1 MLIRAARGIRSANGA
16 LGLVTQ
22 WLGALLLCGAASAAL
37 WPGEAFAS
45 APAVTIPHG
54 PFSDGESIVVSGTGF
69 ATPAK
74 DPSGL
79 QLIECS
85 DPKGLVTNLPTD
97 PTTCDGA
104 TVNPLPVSTD
114 SAGKFNVRY
123 TISALSARFGR
134 SNIDCDA
141 TDFCVLWVGVDYN
154 QAFTSG
160 THAFSAP
167 FEVDAPAAAVSGGA
181 IAAPVTSTVPSGVTL
196 SPAGAGVTVPVSTAV
211 SGGTLASTGLPGGLW
226 WIVGLG
232 VVLVLSGSLCRRLVA
247 SPSR

>member
-1 MLIRAARGIRSANGA
+1 MLMKAARAIRSASGA
-16 LGLVTQ
+16 LGVVKR
-22 WLGALLLCGAASAAL
+22 WLGACLVCGGALAVL
-37 WPGEAFAS
+37 WPGHAFAS
-45 APAVTIPHG
+45 GPAVTIPNG
-54 PFSDGESIVVSGTGF
+54 PFSDGEFVVVSGTGF

-104 TVNPLPVSTD
+104 TVNPLPVNTD
-114 SAGKFNVRY
+114 SAGKFSVRY
-123 TISALSARFGR
+123 PISALSAQFGR
-134 SNIDCDA
+134 SNIDCNA
-141 TDFCVLWVGVDYN
+141 TEFCVLWVGVDYN
-154 QAFTSG
+154 QAFRSG

-181 IAAPVTSTVPSGVTL
+181 IAAPVTSPSPNGATA
-196 SPAGAGVTVPVSTAV
+196 SPTRAGGPVPVSTAA

-232 VVLVLSGSLCRRLVA
+232 AVTVLSGSLCRRLA
-247 SPSR
+247 ARPSR